1 MKYAGLDEHTY
12 RARAIAHAAN
22 MLNRSPRR
30 SIDFRIPLTT
40 GAAHRLESS
49 GAFAWH
55 SQRQKLTSRS
65 TTESELIALSSETD
79 DTVVYRQL
87 LADFGLLCKVPTP
100 IWMAKGTEDA
110 PATVYEDNRSA
121 ITIIRDRQYGAR
133 TKFLDVRLST
143 LRERERD
150 RILELCECPTE
161 AMLADPFTKPLSQ
174 KQHAAMMHIIM
185 NGGTMC
191 QKSQDPDADKGE

>member
-1 MKYAGLDEHTY
+1 MVPSLHVLAGGFQHPSTGSRLRDPTCIKLVSFIDADF
-12 RARAIAHAAN
+12 ARE
-22 MLNRSPRR
+22 SEDRR
-30 SIDFRIPLTT
+30 STT

-87 LADFGLLCKVPTP
+87 LADLGLLCKVPTP
-100 IWMAKGTEDA
+100 IWMAEGTEDA

-174 KQHAAMMHIIM
+174 KQHAAPP
-185 NGGTMC
+185 TLFL
-191 QKSQDPDADKGE
+191 